1 MAFVTEE
8 IVVQAPA
15 KLAYRAFTNS
25 TSLREW
31 LCDVATVE
39 PHPSGRMYL
48 WWRGDFYSSGHYIEL
63 DENKR
68 VRFRWFSNIDPGP
81 TEVTVSIS
89 EKAGDTLVRLDHEVP
104 DDPSWEGKAQTF
116 RENWQESLRNLKSV
130 LETGV
135 DLRFSERPMLGIMI
149 GSFTGEQAQEMGV
162 PVHEGMRLDAV
173 VDGMGAQR
181 SGLQKDD
188 VIVEFAG
195 HPIYNANS
203 LPNALS
209 GKKGGDTVEVVIYRG
224 PAKKTI
230 QLELSK
236 RPMPEVPFNA
246 AELAKR
252 ARELY
257 EPGLAE
263 VEKCF
268 EGFTDDEAMAKPDPK
283 EWSALE
289 IIAHLIHGERG
300 NQAFLTSLIDGY
312 EITTDGFGDNIDA
325 QVAATVKANPS
336 VALMLSALRK
346 TVEETLAYVSLLP
359 PEFVENK
366 GSYYRFGFGLL
377 QPNFHLTGHT
387 EQIKNA
393 LSAARQLQHA

>member
-1 MAFVTEE
+1 
-8 IVVQAPA
+8 
-15 KLAYRAFTNS
+15 
-25 TSLREW
+25 
-31 LCDVATVE
+31 
-39 PHPSGRMYL
+39 
-48 WWRGDFYSSGHYIEL
+48 
-63 DENKR
+63 
-68 VRFRWFSNIDPGP
+68 
-81 TEVTVSIS
+81 
-89 EKAGDTLVRLDHEVP
+89 
-104 DDPSWEGKAQTF
+104 
-116 RENWQESLRNLKSV
+116 
-130 LETGV
+130 
-135 DLRFSERPMLGIMI
+135 MLGIMI
-149 GSFTGEQAQEMGV
+149 GSFTEEQAQELGV

-209 GKKGGDTVEVVIYRG
+209 GKKGGDTVAVVIYRG
-224 PAKKTI
+224 PQKKTI

-236 RPMPEVPFNA
+236 RPMPEVPFDT

-283 EWSALE
+283 DWSALE

-312 EITTDGFGDNIDA
+312 EITTDGFGDNVDA

-336 VALMLSALRK
+336 VALMLSALRR
-346 TVEETLAYVSLLP
+346 TVEETLVYVTLLP
-359 PEFVENK
+359 AEIVENK

-387 EQIKNA
+387 QQIRAA
-393 LSAARQLQHA
+393 LSAAQK

>member
-1 MAFVTEE
+1 MAKITEE
-8 IVVQAPA
+8 VFILARA
-15 KLAYRAFTNS
+15 NMAYRAFTNS

-31 LCDVATVE
+31 LCDVATAE
-39 PHPSGRMYL
+39 PHPNGRMYL
-48 WWRGDFYSSGHYIEL
+48 WRRGDFYSSGHYLEL
-63 DENKR
+63 DENKC
-68 VRFRWFSNIDPGP
+68 VRFRLFGNSDSAP
-81 TEVTVSIS
+81 TEVTVSVS
-89 EKAGDTLVRLDHEVP
+89 EEAGATLVRLAHEVP
-104 DDPSWEGKAQTF
+104 DDAQWEGKAEAF
-116 RENWQESLRNLKSV
+116 RENWAESLRNLKSV

-149 GSFTGEQAQEMGV
+149 GSFTEEQAQELGV

-209 GKKGGDTVEVVIYRG
+209 GKKGGDTVAVVIYRG
-224 PAKKTI
+224 PQKKTI

-236 RPMPEVPFNA
+236 RPMPEVPFDT

-268 EGFTDDEAMAKPDPK
+268 EGFIDDEAIAKPDPK

-336 VALMLSALRK
+336 VALMLSALRR
-346 TVEETLAYVSLLP
+346 TVEETLVYVTLLP
-359 PEFVENK
+359 AEFVANK

-377 QPNFHLTGHT
+377 QPNLHLTGHT
-387 EQIKNA
+387 EQIKKA
-393 LSAARQLQHA
+393 LSAAHK